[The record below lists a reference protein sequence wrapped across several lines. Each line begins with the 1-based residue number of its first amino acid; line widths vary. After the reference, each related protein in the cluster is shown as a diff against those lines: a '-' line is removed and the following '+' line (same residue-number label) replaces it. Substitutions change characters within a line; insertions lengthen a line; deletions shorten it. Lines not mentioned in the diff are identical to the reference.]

1 MSGLRRCNPDGN
13 LLCACGAPVS
23 SPLQHLQL
31 LIDKLP
37 NAWLAR
43 FRSAREAISSLL
55 ALKNLLDKGFPLEY
69 SSDMSGSPGHCE
81 TWKRRGS
88 MNEHTFQQRGLGLLI
103 VCLLALSSQSANAQ
117 VVFGSIVGNV
127 TDPSGGGLSG
137 ATLQIP
143 PTHAINLL
151 YTLPTQ
157 PRD

>member
-37 NAWLAR
+37 NVWLAR

-55 ALKNLLDKGFPLEY
+55 ALKNFLDKGFPLEY
-69 SSDMSGSPGHCE
+69 SSDMSGSPAHRE

-88 MNEHTFQQRGLGLLI
+88 MNEHTIQQRGLGLLI
-103 VCLLALSSQSANAQ
+103 VCLLALSNPSANAQ
-117 VVFGSIVGNV
+117 VAFGSMVGNI
-127 TDPSGGGLSG
+127 TDATGGGIAG
-137 ATLQIP
+137 ATVKI
-143 PTHAINLL
+143 
-151 YTLPTQ
+151 TLIQTNES
-157 PRD
+157 RT